1 MRTLSLFLFLAIFC
15 AFQGLPQ
22 DTTNPAST
30 LFLRHE
36 PIDVTIIFD
45 WKRLIKEKHKE
56 AYQPAGFQCYLED
69 STYLESTIKLRP
81 RGFFRRNYCQMPP
94 LKLKFED
101 CDNPNLQKWD
111 ELKMVNYC
119 KKGSAYQQYIFSEY
133 LCYRIFNVLTD
144 NSFRVRLAKLTFKD
158 SEGKKKI
165 VKSWGFLIED
175 VDVLAKRLSGK
186 EYEDVQVFTEQ
197 TERKQMTLVSVFEY
211 LIGNTDWSVPADH
224 NIKLV
229 KLNDPAKPRPITIPY
244 DFDYSG
250 FVGTTYAIP
259 AEQLPIENVRERLFR
274 GYCRSEAEFESV
286 FELFR
291 DKRPEIIGLIENFEY
306 LDKRV
311 RKRLLNYT
319 EEFYEAINNPRA
331 VKWEFLEQCRSN

>member
-1 MRTLSLFLFLAIFC
+1 MRRFSLLFILVLFR
-15 AFQGLPQ
+15 AFPCNAQN
-22 DTTNPAST
+22 TTNPAST

-36 PIDVTIIFD
+36 PIDITLIFD
-45 WKRLIKEKHKE
+45 WKQLIKDKHKE
-56 AYQPAGFQCYLED
+56 AYQPAEFQCYLED

-101 CDNPNLQKWD
+101 CDNPDLQKWD
-111 ELKMVNYC
+111 EQKMVNYC
-119 KKGSAYQQYIFSEY
+119 KKGFAYQQYIFSEY
-133 LCYRIFNVLTD
+133 LCYRIFNLLTD

-165 VKSWGFLIED
+165 EESWGFLIED
-175 VDVLAKRLSGK
+175 VDVLARRLSGK

-197 TERKQMTLVSVFEY
+197 TEREQMTLVSVFEY
-211 LIGNTDWSVPADH
+211 FMGNTDWAVPVNH

-229 KLNDPAKPRPITIPY
+229 KLDDPAKPRPLAIPY

-250 FVGTTYAIP
+250 FVGATYAIP
-259 AEQLPIENVRERLFR
+259 PEQLPIENVRERLFR

-286 FELFR
+286 FDLFR
-291 DKRPEIIGLIENFEY
+291 EKRPEITRLIENFEY

-311 RKRLLNYT
+311 RKRLLGYT
-319 EEFYEAINNPRA
+319 EEFYEVINNPRN
-331 VKWEFLEQCRSN
+331 VRWEFMEQCRDN